1 MDKELYGYNLDGE
14 IYKVNKYYIEMYV
27 WSVSIRNYCFN
38 DYNTGIII
46 LNIPLHLENCKSSSS
61 GHSC

>member
-1 MDKELYGYNLDGE
+1 MDIIWVSEMYTIN
-14 IYKVNKYYIEMYV
+14 NKYYIEMYV
-27 WSVSIRNYCFN
+27 LSVSIRNYCFN
-38 DYNTGIII
+38 DYNTEIII